1 MSPVT
6 MGRVSNTGWAFLGLF
21 VLFGG
26 GVGAGIGF
34 GFGGPLGAVVGGIL
48 GAIGGIISW
57 LSDILT

>member
-1 MSPVT
+1 MAQITVRNNL
-6 MGRVSNTGWAFLGLF
+6 GRAFLGLF

-34 GFGGPLGAVVGGIL
+34 GFGGPLGAVIGGII
-48 GAIGGIISW
+48 GAIGGFLSW